1 MSEQNIAT
9 LPTARRQEVRVVD
22 DVIPILDTARFEQ
35 MQRIANVMAHSSLI
49 PDSLCKTRDPNDSKK
64 LVPLEPQE
72 ILSNCFLVVNQA
84 VRWGMDPFAVGQCVS
99 VVHGKLCYEGKLI
112 AAVIDAKLGIKLEY
126 EITGTGDAMKVVVRG
141 AIDGKPVLDSNG
153 KPKTVEGTVGEW
165 KTTGPGS
172 PWSAPGGHAR
182 MLRYRGAREWGR
194 VHAPSLMLGVY
205 SEDEMEELS
214 ENRRAINA
222 RDVTPPRDRDDGPPM
237 PTMQPTVPPAN
248 EHQSADNGG
257 DHVDLDPPVQRDPR
271 GNAIIEATADDVF
284 DGAAWLRDLEG
295 AASGCETLDQLSE
308 VAKTVQA
315 PAEKAAAPSDWKRG
329 CKIMQSAAM
338 RIMSDDGEQDDGP
351 PTPRLNLVAAE

>member
-1 MSEQNIAT
+1 MEPANFTSIA
-9 LPTARRQEVRVVD
+9 PIPQRKPQEVRVVD

-49 PDSLCKTRDPNDSKK
+49 PDSLCKIKDPNSSDKNK
-64 LVPLEPQE
+64 LVPLSPQE

-126 EITGTGDAMKVVVRG
+126 EITGQGDQMRVVVSG
-141 AIDGKPVLDSNG
+141 AIDGKPVLDSQG
-153 KPKTVEGTVGEW
+153 KPKTVTGTVAEW

-172 PWSAPGGHAR
+172 PWSAPGGHPR

-214 ENRRAINA
+214 ENRRAMSA
-222 RDVTPPRDRDDGPPM
+222 RDVTPQRDSGPPM
-237 PTMQPTVPPAN
+237 PTIAAAPPAQPEQAPEAEADGADAN
-248 EHQSADNGG
+248 PPTQSE
-257 DHVDLDPPVQRDPR
+257 V
-271 GNAIIEATADDVF
+271 IEATAEDVF
-284 DGAAWLRDLEG
+284 DAAGFLRDLEG
-295 AASGCETLDQLSE
+295 KASGCETLEQLAE
-308 VAKTVQA
+308 VQDTMHKPNLDRLGQ
-315 PAEKAAAPSDWKRG
+315 SDRKRATS
-329 CKIMQSAAM
+329 IM
-338 RIMSDDGEQDDGP
+338 
-351 PTPRLNLVAAE
+351 VAAYSRISEDQDHPEADT